1 MRSIYKTTTALAA
14 CLTLIAPQ
22 IAAVP
27 ALAQADES
35 PLPLRHA
42 QTEAQNNGDQP
53 DESAAPIPQ
62 DAKKA
67 EQPVVQQQQDQPQA
81 EDVPPQVQQAEPQ
94 AAEVQPLVEE
104 QPQTEQ
110 AQPQP
115 EPTQPQVEQ
124 PSAAP
129 DSAVIPAVPEPRA
142 QQPVATE
149 KPPQA
154 APRSD
159 AKAPEPRPAQAAE
172 EAARAAAEQQAHAS
186 PPSARPHMDESAI
199 RRALEQTAPE
209 QPAPRPKAEA
219 QAPIVESQPPAV
231 AEPKAQA
238 PVVEVTPGQQ
248 PGGQAPAP
256 RPMHPSPDT
265 AAQAEVTPGSGARPV
280 DRPAVEPAD
289 PGNPAD
295 MRRILEE
302 QAKGAPAAVEEVAPE
317 TRATPNDVAT
327 RAAEEVSPMTA
338 AALEAGAAATGQVQ
352 ETAITPDNIRS
363 SDQDFRN
370 QIGQP
375 VVETTRENEARKD
388 KNDHL
393 GDIAKLLLSGAAGM
407 AVGSMLGND
416 RQVALNTGDRVVV
429 SLPDGSQQ
437 VIRDDNALL
446 YQPGSNVQTE
456 TFDDG
461 STRTTVRRADGS
473 RVVTIRDA
481 NLKVL
486 RRTLIDAD
494 GQETR
499 LINDTQAQPVQIST
513 LPAPPP
519 VKIYDRPLNEAELR
533 AALNREAAINRR
545 FSLSQIRDIPEVRSL
560 VAPVDIPS
568 ITFDTGSAAITPD
581 QARQLSTLG
590 NVIKDAVASNPRELF
605 MIEGYTDAI
614 GSPAS
619 SNLAISPS

>member
-1 MRSIYKTTTALAA
+1 M
-14 CLTLIAPQ
+14 P
-22 IAAVP
+22 
-27 ALAQADES
+27 
-35 PLPLRHA
+35 
-42 QTEAQNNGDQP
+42 
-53 DESAAPIPQ
+53 
-62 DAKKA
+62 
-67 EQPVVQQQQDQPQA
+67 
-81 EDVPPQVQQAEPQ
+81 
-94 AAEVQPLVEE
+94 PLVEE
-104 QPQTEQ
+104 SQRSEH

-115 EPTQPQVEQ
+115 EPSRPQVEQ
-124 PSAAP
+124 PIAPGDTAVAPAA
-129 DSAVIPAVPEPRA
+129 PEPRA
-142 QQPVATE
+142 QLPVVEA

-159 AKAPEPRPAQAAE
+159 AQAPEPRPAQAAE
-172 EAARAAAEQQAHAS
+172 DAARAAAQQQAPAS
-186 PPSARPHMDESAI
+186 PPAARPDMDEAAI

-209 QPAPRPKAEA
+209 QPAPRP
-219 QAPIVESQPPAV
+219 QADV
-231 AEPKAQA
+231 QA
-238 PVVEVTPGQQ
+238 PVVEPRQPTLAEPDVQAPAAKIVPGQQ
-248 PGGQAPAP
+248 PGDAAPTP
-256 RPMHPSPDT
+256 HPEQPNPDA
-265 AAQAEVTPGSGARPV
+265 AAQTEVTPDIAARPAV
-280 DRPAVEPAD
+280 RPAVEAAD

-295 MRRILEE
+295 MARLLEE
-302 QAKGAPAAVEEVAPE
+302 RAKGAPAAIEEAAPE

-327 RAAEEVSPMTA
+327 RAAQEVSPMTA

-375 VVETTRENEARKD
+375 VVETAREDEARKD

-437 VIRDDNALL
+437 VIRDDNTLL

-461 STRTTVRRADGS
+461 STRTTVLRADGS
-473 RVVTIRDA
+473 RVTTIRDA
-481 NLKVL
+481 NLNVL
-486 RRTLIDAD
+486 RRTLIGAD

-499 LINDTQAQPVQIST
+499 LINDTQAQPVQISA

-519 VKIYDRPLNEAELR
+519 VRVYDRPLNEAELR

-560 VAPVDIPS
+560 VAPVDIPA

-590 NVIKDAVASNPRELF
+590 NVIKDAVASNPHELF

-614 GSPAS
+614 GSSA
-619 SNLAISPS
+619 SNLALSDRRAESVALALTEYFHVPPENLVVQGYGEQFLLIPTDQAERMNRRVAVRRITQLIAQN